1 MEFVMRFTAC
11 AATLGGRWGCGDV
24 RIKMFGR
31 LAAVLV
37 GLGGLGGV
45 EDLVQRLALYWM
57 M

>member
-1 MEFVMRFTAC
+1 
-11 AATLGGRWGCGDV
+11 
-24 RIKMFGR
+24 
-31 LAAVLV
+31 VLV